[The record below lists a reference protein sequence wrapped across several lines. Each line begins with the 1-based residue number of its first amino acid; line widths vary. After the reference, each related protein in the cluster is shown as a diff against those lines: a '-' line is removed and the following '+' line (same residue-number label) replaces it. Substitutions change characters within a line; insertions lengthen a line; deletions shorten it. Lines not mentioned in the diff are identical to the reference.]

1 MGRKIIETVEKL
13 VQPIVERQNLQLV
26 EVEYQKEGGNWFLR
40 IFIDKEDGGI
50 DIEDCGKVSE
60 LLSKELDRVDPIPD
74 AYFLE
79 VSSPGAERPLKNEKD
94 IAKAVGKA
102 VFIKTY
108 EAIDNNKTFEGK
120 LVNFSGNM
128 ITIEEGKTL
137 KEIPYDK
144 VAKIR
149 LAVVF

>member
-137 KEIPYDK
+137 TEIPYDK